1 MLSGGIIVC
10 TTGGDV
16 VGRYYIFVKTAL
28 LILLKGF
35 TSILLLKFSLPV
47 VDVSL
52 SIGRSMLE
60 WRLRIG
66 NWDCRSTLAIMR
78 YFTYNGDLPFYLA
91 FVIVVRDL

>member
-52 SIGRSMLE
+52 
-60 WRLRIG
+60 
-66 NWDCRSTLAIMR
+66 
-78 YFTYNGDLPFYLA
+78 
-91 FVIVVRDL
+91 